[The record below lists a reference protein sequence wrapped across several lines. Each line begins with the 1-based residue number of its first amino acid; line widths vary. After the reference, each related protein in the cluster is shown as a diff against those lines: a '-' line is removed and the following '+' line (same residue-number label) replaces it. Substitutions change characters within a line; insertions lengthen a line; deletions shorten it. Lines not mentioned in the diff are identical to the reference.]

1 MVLPDRKRK
10 FFSQGRKG
18 IMNTHRITAM
28 AMAVAL
34 AGLVHPLAAEEDIL
48 TPPTNDTLQQNASEQ
63 KPEAESTVSEM
74 DVSVHTFAQ
83 PTDKLLSEMKVYP
96 SF

>member
-18 IMNTHRITAM
+18 IMNTHRLTAM

-34 AGLVHPLAAEEDIL
+34 AGLVHPLAAEEKI
-48 TPPTNDTLQQNASEQ
+48 
-63 KPEAESTVSEM
+63 
-74 DVSVHTFAQ
+74 DVSPADTASLQNISEEKSLEQTPELETATPVQAFVQ
-83 PTDKLLSEMKVYP
+83 STDKLLSEMKVYP